1 MRCVSAWSKRDKSK
15 RAALKAVVMDRTLP
29 VEDRFNA
36 TLKLAQL
43 PRNGAAVRVRLRCAI
58 TGRSR
63 GNYRKFKLCRIALRE
78 LASVRA
84 DPRHGQGKLV
94 RGHAM
99 SMSDPLG
106 DMLTRIRNAQ
116 RARHRSAW
124 RRRRK
129 LRANV
134 LDVLK
139 REGFIRG
146 FAAEELRPGVAQLR
160 IELKYDEGEP
170 VIKEIT
176 RISKPGRRV
185 YSKIKELPR
194 VYAGLGV
201 SILSTPRGVMSD
213 AEARAANV
221 GGEVLCRVF

>member
-1 MRCVSAWSKRDKSK
+1 
-15 RAALKAVVMDRTLP
+15 
-29 VEDRFNA
+29 
-36 TLKLAQL
+36 
-43 PRNGAAVRVRLRCAI
+43 
-58 TGRSR
+58 
-63 GNYRKFKLCRIALRE
+63 
-78 LASVRA
+78 
-84 DPRHGQGKLV
+84 
-94 RGHAM
+94 M
-99 SMSDPLG
+99 SLSDPLG

-116 RARHRSAW
+116 RSRQSMCLSPAS
-124 RRRRK
+124 K

-146 FAAEELRPGVAQLR
+146 FSAEELRPGIARLR
-160 IELKYDEGEP
+160 IELKYNEGEP

-176 RISKPGRRV
+176 RVSKPGRRV
-185 YSKIKELPR
+185 YSKIAELPR
-194 VYAGLGV
+194 VYAGLGI

>member
-1 MRCVSAWSKRDKSK
+1 
-15 RAALKAVVMDRTLP
+15 
-29 VEDRFNA
+29 
-36 TLKLAQL
+36 
-43 PRNGAAVRVRLRCAI
+43 
-58 TGRSR
+58 
-63 GNYRKFKLCRIALRE
+63 
-78 LASVRA
+78 
-84 DPRHGQGKLV
+84 
-94 RGHAM
+94 M

-116 RARHRSAW
+116 RARHTVCLAPGS
-124 RRRRK
+124 K

-134 LDVLK
+134 LEVLR

-146 FAAEELRPGVAQLR
+146 FSTEQPRPGVSQLR
-160 IELKYDEGEP
+160 IELKYNEGQP

-176 RISKPGRRV
+176 RVSKPGRRV
-185 YSKIKELPR
+185 YSGIKELPR

-201 SILSTPRGVMSD
+201 SILSTPRGVLSD

>member
-1 MRCVSAWSKRDKSK
+1 M
-15 RAALKAVVMDRTLP
+15 AV
-29 VEDRFNA
+29 
-36 TLKLAQL
+36 
-43 PRNGAAVRVRLRCAI
+43 
-58 TGRSR
+58 
-63 GNYRKFKLCRIALRE
+63 
-78 LASVRA
+78 
-84 DPRHGQGKLV
+84 
-94 RGHAM
+94 
-99 SMSDPLG
+99 SDPLG

-116 RARHRSAW
+116 RARHSTCMAPAS
-124 RRRRK
+124 K

-134 LDVLK
+134 LDVLR

-160 IELKYDEGEP
+160 IELKYTEGEP

-194 VYAGLGV
+194 VYAGLGI
-201 SILSTPRGVMSD
+201 SILSPPRGVMSD